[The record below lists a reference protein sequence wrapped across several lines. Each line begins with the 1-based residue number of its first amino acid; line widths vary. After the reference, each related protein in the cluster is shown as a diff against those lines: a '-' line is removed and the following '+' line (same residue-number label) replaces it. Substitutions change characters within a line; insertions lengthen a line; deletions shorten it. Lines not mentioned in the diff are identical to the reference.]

1 MLHTLLCDL
10 LNIDAPI
17 IQAGMSRL
25 TSASLTTAVSN
36 AGGLGSLGGWQR
48 SPDELAQELSKIRE
62 LTDKPFAVN
71 YVVPDINEESFR
83 LTLEAKPKVISFAL
97 GDPGEH
103 VKRAHDV
110 GCLVMHQVTTVQQA
124 RQAAERGVDIIIA
137 QGGEAGGIGG
147 AVAAFPLIPQVVDA
161 VGTIPVVAAGG
172 IVDGRGLAAALLLG
186 AVGVNLGTRFLAT
199 VEAPIDDDWKQAI
212 VNGGSELSVK
222 MEGWVPSAIT
232 DEYQTSLR
240 VLRTDFID
248 RWNQR
253 TATQTEDGVLRGE
266 FKPDIAGRLVPV
278 AGESAGL
285 IKDILPAADIVRAMT
300 SEAEQVLKSAG
311 QFIK

>member
-1 MLHTLLCDL
+1 MLHTTLCDL
-10 LNIDAPI
+10 LGIQAPI

-48 SPDELAQELSKIRE
+48 SPEDMAKELSKIRE

-71 YVVPDINEESFR
+71 YVVPDINEESFQ
-83 LTLEAKPKVISFAL
+83 LTLEARPAVISFAL

-103 VKRAHDV
+103 VAQAHDV
-110 GCLVMHQVTTVQQA
+110 GSLVMHQVTTVQQA
-124 RQAAERGVDIIIA
+124 YQAAERGVDIIIA

-147 AVAAFPLIPQVVDA
+147 SVAAFPLIPQVVDA
-161 VGTIPVVAAGG
+161 VGAIPVVAAGG

-199 VEAPIDDDWKQAI
+199 LEAPIDDDWKRAI
-212 VNGGSELSVK
+212 VEAGSELSVK
-222 MEGWVPSAIT
+222 MDGWAPAKVT
-232 DEYQTSLR
+232 EEYQTSLR

-248 RWNQR
+248 RWNQQ
-253 TATQTEDGVLRGE
+253 ADDGSEGAALRGE
-266 FKPDIAGRLVPV
+266 FKPDIVGRLVPV

-285 IKDILPAADIVRAMT
+285 INDILPAADIVRAIAL
-300 SEAEQVLKSAG
+300 EAEQVLKGAG
-311 QFIK
+311 QYLK

>member
-1 MLHTLLCDL
+1 MLHTTLCDL
-10 LNIDAPI
+10 LGIQAPI
-17 IQAGMSRL
+17 IQAGMSRR

-36 AGGLGSLGGWQR
+36 AGGLGSLGGWER
-48 SPDELAQELSKIRE
+48 SPDEMAKELSKIRE

-71 YVVPDINEESFR
+71 YVVPDINEESFK
-83 LTLEAKPKVISFAL
+83 LTLEARPAVISFAL

-103 VKRAHDV
+103 VKRAHDI
-110 GCLVMHQVTTVQQA
+110 GSLVMHQVTTVQQA
-124 RQAAERGVDIIIA
+124 YQAAERGVDIIIA

-161 VGTIPVVAAGG
+161 VGVIPVVAAGG

-199 VEAPIDDDWKQAI
+199 LEAPIDDDWKRAI
-212 VNGGSELSVK
+212 VEGGSELSVK
-222 MEGWVPSAIT
+222 MDGWAHAKVT
-232 DEYQTSLR
+232 EEYQTSLR

-248 RWNQR
+248 RWNQQADDGSEE
-253 TATQTEDGVLRGE
+253 ATLRGE
-266 FKPDIAGRLVPV
+266 FKPDIVGRLVPV

-285 IKDILPAADIVRAMT
+285 IKDILPAADIVRNMAA
-300 SEAEQVLKSAG
+300 EAEKVLKVAG
-311 QFIK
+311 QYLK